1 MIDFNYIYY
10 IFINLVYIILFYFLR
25 DNLII
30 NNIEKIGK
38 TKTRI

>member
-1 MIDFNYIYY
+1 MMDFNYIYY

-30 NNIEKIGK
+30 NNIEKK
-38 TKTRI
+38 

>member
-1 MIDFNYIYY
+1 MMDFNYIYY

-30 NNIEKIGK
+30 NNIEKN
-38 TKTRI
+38 REN